1 MQCCIISGELNWV
14 GLSEKA
20 KMSIVSWLVQRNVM
34 SSCWSLYWWLWLC
47 RFPRSHLAKS
57 VAEDCGNDFKTDL
70 SPKCQARVTEIT
82 KNLLF
87 IKLDMYKGGSNLQID
102 VPPNSQ
108 VYVLMHQ
115 NQLRDGI
122 KPYFQLYFSSMQ
134 PWVTRATMHLRHS
147 TTANMTT
154 FTTQDL
160 DSLGAWGHWEK

>member
-1 MQCCIISGELNWV
+1 M
-14 GLSEKA
+14 
-20 KMSIVSWLVQRNVM
+20 
-34 SSCWSLYWWLWLC
+34 
-47 RFPRSHLAKS
+47 
-57 VAEDCGNDFKTDL
+57 AEGCGNDFRTDL

-122 KPYFQLYFSSMQ
+122 KPDFQLYFSSMQ
-134 PWVTRATMHLRHS
+134 PSGTRATMHLRHS

-154 FTTQDL
+154 FTTLDL
-160 DSLGAWGHWEK
+160 DSLGA